1 MQRFLVIEC
10 STEYNSVWVYEV
22 QREFTSNQADK
33 GVTYYRS
40 PSDSSLFLDPIDPK
54 FYGKLDAVLITR
66 QKIDEAQP
74 MEPEPTPL
82 EIAAETMV
90 ERVER
95 ISVLAD
101 MNHAGISEEP

>member
-1 MQRFLVIEC
+1 MQRFMVIEC

-40 PSDSSLFLDPIDPK
+40 PSDSSLFFDPIDPK
-54 FYGKLDAVLITR
+54 FYGKLDAVLISR

-74 MEPEPTPL
+74 IEP
-82 EIAAETMV
+82 ETMV

-101 MNHAGISEEP
+101 MNHAGISDMVPEEPLL